1 MPYGVNGRHFR
12 RCGILTRRSKRELAR
27 EVDDLQPDDDAEE
40 VGLVIKYTTA
50 SDSTPHPEL
59 TVHPD
64 PETRTIATPS
74 IIPEQYRDTILFVG
88 SCDPDGDAGIPA
100 CELWEELTDEQLTKE
115 YRRRRI
121 ENAPIPEYLTNRVET
136 DV

>member
-1 MPYGVNGRHFR
+1 M
-12 RCGILTRRSKRELAR
+12 TRRSKREIAR
-27 EVDDLQPDDDAEE
+27 EVDDLQPDADAEE

-74 IIPEQYRDTILFVG
+74 IIPEPFRDSILFVG
-88 SCDPDGDAGIPA
+88 SCDQDGDTGIPA
-100 CELWEELTDEQLTKE
+100 CDLWEELTDEQLKAE
-115 YRRRRI
+115 HQRRRI
-121 ENAPIPEYLTNRVET
+121 EDAPLPEYLANRVET

>member
-1 MPYGVNGRHFR
+1 M
-12 RCGILTRRSKRELAR
+12 TRRSKREIAR
-27 EVDDLQPDDDAEE
+27 EVDDLQPDADAEE

-74 IIPEQYRDTILFVG
+74 IIPEPFRDSILFVG
-88 SCDPDGDAGIPA
+88 SCHQDGDTGIPA
-100 CELWEELTDEQLTKE
+100 CDLWEELTDEQLKAE
-115 YRRRRI
+115 HQRRRI
-121 ENAPIPEYLTNRVET
+121 ENAPIPEYLANRVET